1 MLDDSLTWEPFIMG
15 AFNWGVGWS
24 VFDDGGVSWALLEK
38 HLLGAFDD
46 STHLR

>member
-1 MLDDSLTWEPFIMG
+1 MFDDSLTWQPFIMG

-24 VFDDGGVSWALLEK
+24 VFDGGVSWALLEK